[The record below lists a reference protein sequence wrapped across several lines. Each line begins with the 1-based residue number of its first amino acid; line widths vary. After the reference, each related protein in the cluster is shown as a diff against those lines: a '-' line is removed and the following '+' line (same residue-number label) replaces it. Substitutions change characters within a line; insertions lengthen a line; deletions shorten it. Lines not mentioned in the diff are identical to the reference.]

1 MPELLR
7 NLRWQ
12 DVLDILLI
20 STILYQLTVLFRG
33 TRALQALAG
42 LGVVGIFYLLA
53 REAELILS
61 SWLLQNLWAVILL
74 VLVVIFQQELR
85 HTLERVSPARWLSRR
100 GRPPTDHLEEV
111 VRAAFHLARQR
122 IGALI
127 VFQRGTLLDEVIHL
141 GTPLGAAVTA
151 PLLESLF
158 LPASPLHDG
167 AVVIDGTRATH
178 AGCMLP
184 LSRRE
189 DLPPQFGTRHRA
201 ALGLTEETDAVCLV
215 VSEERGE
222 VTLMTEGT
230 FRSGLTREET
240 AERLRVL
247 LALPE
252 RRMPRPVAWGALLL
266 RRWPLKV
273 GAVAV
278 VTALWVYLGGAQ
290 KFELG
295 LRVPV
300 EYRNVPESL
309 ALSGRPAT
317 SLEVRLRGTR
327 AALSGVNPESL
338 RATVDLGATER
349 GTNFVAVGREGVNA
363 PAGVELVGT
372 EPAVLRLTLERVHRL
387 RVPVRARLRGEPARG
402 YAVAAVTVV
411 PGTVEVLG
419 PESAVANLQA
429 VYTEPVDLTGAQE
442 SFNRAVPLALF
453 PERLALAD
461 GKPTSVEVRVTLRR
475 TAS

>member
-1 MPELLR
+1 MPEILR

-20 STILYQLTVLFRG
+20 STILYQLMVLFRG

-42 LGVVGIFYLLA
+42 LGVVGFFYLLA

-85 HTLERVSPARWLSRR
+85 HTLERVSPARWLSRW
-100 GRPPTDHLEEV
+100 GSSPTDHLGEV

-127 VFQRGTLLDEVIHL
+127 VFQRGTRLDEVVRL
-141 GTPLGAAVTA
+141 GTPLGAEVTA

-158 LPASPLHDG
+158 MPAAPLHDG
-167 AVVIDGTRATH
+167 AVVISGTQATH

-247 LALPE
+247 LGRPE

-295 LRVPV
+295 LRVSV

-309 ALSGRPAT
+309 TLSGRPAT

-327 AALSGVNPESL
+327 AALGGVNRETL
-338 RATVDLGATER
+338 RATVDLAATER
-349 GTNFVAVGREGVNA
+349 GTNFVAIEREDVNV
-363 PAGVELVGT
+363 PAGVEVVGT
-372 EPAVLRLTLERVHRL
+372 EPAVLRLSLERVRRL
-387 RVPVRARLRGEPARG
+387 QVPVRARLRGEPVRG
-402 YAVAAVTVV
+402 YAVEAVTVV
-411 PGTVEVLG
+411 PGTVEILG

-429 VYTEPVDLTGAQE
+429 VYTEAVDLTGAQA
-442 SFNRAVPLALF
+442 SFNRTVPLALF

-461 GKPTSVEVRVTLRR
+461 GQKKTVEVRVTLRR

>member
-1 MPELLR
+1 
-7 NLRWQ
+7 
-12 DVLDILLI
+12 
-20 STILYQLTVLFRG
+20 
-33 TRALQALAG
+33 
-42 LGVVGIFYLLA
+42 
-53 REAELILS
+53 
-61 SWLLQNLWAVILL
+61 
-74 VLVVIFQQELR
+74 
-85 HTLERVSPARWLSRR
+85 
-100 GRPPTDHLEEV
+100 
-111 VRAAFHLARQR
+111 
-122 IGALI
+122 
-127 VFQRGTLLDEVIHL
+127 
-141 GTPLGAAVTA
+141 GTPLGAEVTA

-158 LPASPLHDG
+158 MPAAPLHDG
-167 AVVIDGTRATH
+167 AVVISGTQVTH

-240 AERLRVL
+240 AERLHL
-247 LALPE
+247 LLGGSE
-252 RRMPRPVAWGALLL
+252 RRMPRRVAWGTLLL
-266 RRWPLKV
+266 RRWPLKI

-309 ALSGRPAT
+309 TLSGRPAT

-327 AALSGVNPESL
+327 AALGGVNRESL
-338 RATVDLGATER
+338 RATVDLVATER
-349 GTNFVAVGREGVNA
+349 GTNFVAIEREDVNV
-363 PAGVELVGT
+363 PAGVEVVGT
-372 EPAVLRLTLERVHRL
+372 EPAVLRLTLERVRRL
-387 RVPVRARLRGEPARG
+387 QVPVRARLRGEPARG
-402 YAVAAVTVV
+402 YAVEVVTVV
-411 PGTVEVLG
+411 PGTVEILG

-429 VYTEPVDLTGAQE
+429 VYTEAVDLTGAQA

-461 GKPTSVEVRVTLRR
+461 GQKKTVEVRVTLRR